1 MQSPWYGATPC
12 AHHSIALSLPSSPYP
27 APLPMAASS
36 HLGLFQVSVIALP
49 VTEATVGGPSGG
61 VGTTSAWGGGQGYK
75 HSHCPSLSGH
85 LPHALGDTR

>member
-1 MQSPWYGATPC
+1 MELPHVPHYGIV
-12 AHHSIALSLPSSPYP
+12 HLLPSSCPYP

-36 HLGLFQVSVIALP
+36 HLGLFQVSVMALP

-75 HSHCPSLSGH
+75 HSHYPSLSGH
-85 LPHALGDTR
+85 LLHTLGDTG